1 MQMMCRMTHY
11 KGLIVFVH
19 VEELAIEYEKTR
31 FVMKHRSNDEK
42 CPRVRIPFSISNK
55 RFGGDR
61 SLQYVL
67 NLMSLFCSSS

>member
-1 MQMMCRMTHY
+1 LQMMCRMTYY

-42 CPRVRIPFSISNK
+42 VSPSAMSNSISNK